1 MSIKSTQI
9 RLNEELYEKLRLISG
24 KELRSL
30 NAQMEYLLI
39 KGVEQYE
46 KENGTLN
53 VSHLYEGTPKTEY

>member
-30 NAQMEYLLI
+30 NAQMEYLLL

-46 KENGTLN
+46 KENGTIKMD
-53 VSHLYEGTPKTEY
+53 HLYEGALETEY